1 MMQLIR
7 NDMNLPFT
15 KVRWAGFAL
24 SGVLMAIGLYAVV
37 QISLGNAKM
46 GVEFSGGSTLEI
58 EFPQEINTEM
68 VRAAMKSPDF
78 QDVSIQTISDPKR
91 YKFMLRIQATTLKT
105 AEVSGRVL
113 EVLQKNL
120 PDNPAAILSSED
132 VGPSVSAHLRQQA
145 LFALFWAMVGI
156 IIYIWW
162 RFDFRFSVAATLA
175 TVHDILGVLGIMYL
189 LGFEM
194 NLLMLTALLTIGG
207 YSLNDTV
214 VVFDRIRENLRHDH
228 KSDYDG
234 LVNRSINETLSRTIV
249 TSLATM
255 LVVFTLVLLGGEV
268 IYTFSL
274 AMFIGLIIGCY
285 STIFVASNFISE
297 WNARAP
303 VPR

>member
-7 NDMNLPFT
+7 NDMNIPFT
-15 KVRWAGFAL
+15 KIRWIGFAF
-24 SGVLMAIGLYAVV
+24 SAVLMTLGLYATL
-37 QISLGNAKM
+37 QLSLGRAKM
-46 GVEFSGGSTLEI
+46 GVEFSGGTTVEV
-58 EFPQEINTEM
+58 EFPKAIKTEE
-68 VRAAMKSPDF
+68 VRNALKADEF
-78 QDVSIQTISDPKR
+78 QDSSIQTIADPGR
-91 YKFMLRIQATTLKT
+91 YKFMLRIQATSLKT
-105 AEVSGRVL
+105 SEVSTRVL
-113 EVLQKNL
+113 QVLQKNL
-120 PDNPAAILSSED
+120 PDNPAVILASED

-156 IIYIWW
+156 VIYIWW

-175 TVHDILGVLGIMYL
+175 TIHDILAVLGIMYL

-194 NLLMLTALLTIGG
+194 NLLLLTALLTIAG

-214 VVFDRIRENLRHDH
+214 VVFDRIRENLRHDR
-228 KSDYDG
+228 KAEYDG

-255 LVVFTLVLLGGEV
+255 LVVIALLFLGGEV

-274 AMFIGLIIGCY
+274 AMTIGLVIGTY

-297 WNARAP
+297 WNARSP

>member
-15 KVRWAGFAL
+15 KVRIVGFAI
-24 SGVLMAIGLYAVV
+24 SAVLMALGLYAAL
-37 QISLGNAKM
+37 QIGLGKARM
-46 GVEFSGGSTLEI
+46 GVEFSGGTTVEV
-58 EFPQEINTEM
+58 EFPQAINTEK
-68 VRAAMKSPDF
+68 VRAALKIQEF
-78 QDVSIQTISDPKR
+78 QDVSIQTIADPGR
-91 YKFMLRIQATTLKT
+91 YKFMLRIQATRLKT
-105 AEVSGRVL
+105 AEVSTHVL
-113 EVLQKNL
+113 EVLKKNL
-120 PDNPAAILSSED
+120 PDNPAVILASED

-145 LFALFWAMVGI
+145 IFAMFWALVGI

-175 TVHDILGVLGIMYL
+175 TVHDILAVLGIMYI

-194 NLLMLTALLTIGG
+194 NLLMLTALLTIAG

-228 KSDYDG
+228 KADYDG

-255 LVVFTLVLLGGEV
+255 LVVIALLLLGGEV

-274 AMFIGLIIGCY
+274 AMTIGLIIGSY
-285 STIFVASNFISE
+285 STIFVASNFVSE
-297 WNARAP
+297 WNARSP

>member
-1 MMQLIR
+1 MQLIR

-46 GVEFSGGSTLEI
+46 GVEFSGGTTVEV
-58 EFPQEINTEM
+58 EFPQAINTEK
-68 VRAAMKSPDF
+68 VRAALKSPDF
-78 QDVSIQTISDPKR
+78 LDFSIQTISDPGR
-91 YKFMLRIQATTLKT
+91 YKFMLRIQATSLKT
-105 AEVSGRVL
+105 AEVSTRVL
-113 EVLQKNL
+113 EVLNKNL
-120 PDNPAAILSSED
+120 PDNLAVILASED

-175 TVHDILGVLGIMYL
+175 TLHDILGVLGIMYL

-214 VVFDRIRENLRHDH
+214 VVFDRIRENLRHDR
-228 KSDYDG
+228 KADYDG
-234 LVNRSINETLSRTIV
+234 LVNRSVNETLSRTIV
-249 TSLATM
+249 TSLSTM
-255 LVVFTLVLLGGEV
+255 LVVATLLILGGEV
-268 IYTFSL
+268 IYTFAL
-274 AMFIGLIIGCY
+274 AMTIGLVIGAY

-297 WNARAP
+297 WNARVP

>member
-1 MMQLIR
+1 MQLIR

>member
-7 NDMNLPFT
+7 NDMNIQFT
-15 KVRWAGFAL
+15 KMRWIGFAF
-24 SGVLMAIGLYAVV
+24 SAVLMVIGLFAVI
-37 QISLGNAKM
+37 QIGLGNARM
-46 GVEFSGGSTLEI
+46 GVEFSGGSTLEV
-58 EFPQEINTEM
+58 EFPQPISTEK
-68 VRAAMKSPDF
+68 VRAAVKTPEF
-78 QDVSIQTISDPKR
+78 TDVSIQTIADPGR
-91 YKFMLRIQATTLKT
+91 NKFMLRIQATGLKPG
-105 AEVSGRVL
+105 EVSTRVL
-113 EVLQKNL
+113 EVLHKSLADNL
-120 PDNPAAILSSED
+120 AVILASED

-162 RFDFRFSVAATLA
+162 RFDFRFSVAATVA
-175 TVHDILGVLGIMYL
+175 TVHDVLGVLGVMYL

-194 NLLMLTALLTIGG
+194 NLLLLTALLTIAG

-228 KSDYDG
+228 KADYDG

-255 LVVFTLVLLGGEV
+255 LVVFTLFLLGGEV

-285 STIFVASNFISE
+285 STIFVASNFVSE
-297 WNARAP
+297 WNARVP